1 MHISPTLAPKFLTST
16 MFHKLLS
23 TAVLAILI
31 LGQGSFA
38 VTCAFST
45 LRLYCAQLMI
55 IDSPYVCRPNC
66 SGLYV
71 LRVWL
76 SYKCRF

>member
-1 MHISPTLAPKFLTST
+1 MHISPTLAPKFLTFT
-16 MFHKLLS
+16 IFHKLLS
-23 TAVLAILI
+23 TTVPAMLV

-45 LRLYCAQLMI
+45 LRPYCAQLMI

-66 SGLYV
+66 GGLYV
-71 LRVWL
+71 LWVWL
-76 SYKCRF
+76 SDKCRF